1 MSRGFSGVRRG
12 LRAAL
17 RCKSYNVTG
26 HLQQRQTLKLHLDP
40 ATAKNAITGYGEGY
54 VMVNRQRFE
63 RSLVVLPE
71 RLLVDWPPSR
81 FDELAPEHLAALA
94 DLDRE
99 IILLGTGTRL
109 RFPRPEIIHSLIKRG
124 IGVEVMDVQAAC
136 RTYNILLAEER
147 RVAAALLIG

>member
-1 MSRGFSGVRRG
+1 MNSM
-12 LRAAL
+12 
-17 RCKSYNVTG
+17 
-26 HLQQRQTLKLHLDP
+26 LHAEWIP

-71 RLLVDWPPSR
+71 RLLVDWPPNR

-99 IILLGTGTRL
+99 IILLGTGARL
-109 RFPRPEIIHSLIKRG
+109 RFPHPEIMQSLIERG

-136 RTYNILLAEER
+136 RTYNILMAEER
-147 RVAAALLIG
+147 RVAAALLFA

>member
-1 MSRGFSGVRRG
+1 
-12 LRAAL
+12 
-17 RCKSYNVTG
+17 
-26 HLQQRQTLKLHLDP
+26 LKLHLDP

-71 RLLVDWPPSR
+71 RILLDWPATS
-81 FDELAPEHLAALA
+81 FEALAPEHLAALA
-94 DLDRE
+94 GLDRE

-109 RFPRPEIIHSLIKRG
+109 RFPRPEIMRALVQSG
-124 IGVEVMDVQAAC
+124 VGVEVMDVQAAC